1 MSYLFDVSALKDDTP
16 KAYILPLDRIDLD
29 EVPTMTLNINDAVR
43 KQEKALLKECSG
55 FRYVSKVKGKGTKQ
69 EFEQEMIPKTEREM
83 YLFGVLGMTYSEGK
97 TKKPVVSNSTHLLDG
112 HDNDLL
118 KVACQRNPE
127 FSDYLADEIADLFKG
142 DVKLREEE
150 EAEDEKN

>member
-1 MSYLFDVSALKDDTP
+1 MYLFDVAALKDDTA
-16 KAYILPLDRIDLD
+16 KTYILSLDRIELD
-29 EVPTMTLNINDAVR
+29 ETPTITLSLNDTVR
-43 KQEKALLKECSG
+43 KSEKALLKECSG
-55 FRYVSKVKGKGTKQ
+55 FRFVSKVKGKGTKQ

-83 YLFGVLGMTYSEGK
+83 YLFGILDMTYSEGK
-97 TKKPVVSNSTHLLDG
+97 VKKPVVSSSTHLLDG
-112 HDNDLL
+112 HDNELL